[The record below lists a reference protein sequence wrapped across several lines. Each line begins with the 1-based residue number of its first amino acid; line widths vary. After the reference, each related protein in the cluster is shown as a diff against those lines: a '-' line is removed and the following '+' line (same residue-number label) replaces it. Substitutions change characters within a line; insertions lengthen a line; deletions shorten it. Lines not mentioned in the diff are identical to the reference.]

1 MPGMFTTSLS
11 KALITKG
18 KRAKGFHA
26 FISAVLFGSLFSPI
40 ILIISAPAAMA
51 GQGIACAI
59 GSDVNCPATSP
70 QEIYNLYGSEAPG
83 TYYLRV
89 NGVSTQVYILM
100 NRTGSDNGGWILLM
114 KGRQGTDQFAY
125 SSDKFTSNTTTLNTS
140 SLSDDVT
147 GDAKFSVYNNLSI
160 VKMLAVLKN
169 PAEGTISANGDI
181 ASNAFGGHV
190 WLETFSAATA
200 FTKLTNTSNLNS
212 PVNDAWTS
220 VPEKKWKTAVNGS
233 QVLSYQN
240 GFGRYGFNGSPC
252 SVTDFQY
259 RWGIAWNQ
267 ETDWNSCDVVV
278 GIGLGSR
285 SPGDHVAWSGVT
297 TGSVTSSTGHG
308 NTGFQIWGKVAE
320 PSLGAPTSLTAD
332 ATGSGQIDLSW
343 GAPAATSPTDY
354 VVQYKTAAANSY
366 PTSNSFVVSGQTTAR
381 ISGLVNGTSYNFR
394 VFART
399 ASDSTSSANVANST
413 VTKSVTSTLATP
425 SAPTVSATSNTL
437 KSIDVSWSAISNASS
452 YTLKLYSASNTL
464 LSTSGLTGLSGTSAT
479 ITTSNFASLADLTAY
494 KVSITAI
501 GNGSSYLD
509 SSEST
514 KSDVTTTGAARTPTF
529 GAATATSDGY
539 TVAITNYEAAFTW
552 AGTAT
557 ASGSVAINGSG
568 LVTVTG
574 VAPGTTSVATI
585 TTTRSGYAS
594 GSATVSGTSITGA
607 ARTPT
612 FGAATATSD
621 GYTVSITNY
630 DAAFTWATPTVTS
643 GSVAV
648 TSTSGATRVLTV
660 TGLSPGTSATITQN
674 TTRSGYTSGSATV
687 SGTSITGAAR
697 TPTFGAATATSDGYT
712 VAITNYEA
720 AFTWAGTATASG
732 SVAINGSGLVT
743 VTGVAPGTTSVA
755 TITTTRS
762 GYASGS
768 ATVSGTSITGAALTI
783 RFESTTATATGFTTQ
798 IVGYSASYTWA
809 GTATAS
815 GSVTISGAGFITVT
829 GVGPGKLVTATI
841 TATRTG
847 YTTGSATVSA
857 TSNRVLATS
866 APLVTPGTTAELVLI
881 TTRFLQT
888 NPIEARVN
896 TPSRVTFLANNR
908 AIAGCT
914 AIRTVAAL
922 STNSAICKY
931 RPTALGSITVTV
943 TITPIDTGYMAVSR
957 SIKVNVSP
965 K

>member
-1 MPGMFTTSLS
+1 MKSIS
-11 KALITKG
+11 NG
-18 KRAKGFHA
+18 KRVKGFHA
-26 FISAVLFGSLFSPI
+26 LLSALILASLFTPI
-40 ILIISAPAAMA
+40 TLFVGAPAAVA
-51 GQGIACAI
+51 GVGDLCAI
-59 GSDVNCPATSP
+59 GSSVECPATSP
-70 QEIYNLYGSEAPG
+70 QEIYNLYGTDADG
-83 TYYLRV
+83 TYYIKV
-89 NGVSTQVYILM
+89 NGVATQVYLLM

-114 KGRQGTDQFAY
+114 KGAQGTNKFAY
-125 SSDKFTSNTTTLNTS
+125 TSDMFDNNTTLNPS
-140 SLSDDVT
+140 NLSNNVT
-147 GDAKFSVYNNLSI
+147 TDAKFSVYNTLPI

-169 PAEGTISANGDI
+169 PASGTITANGDI

-212 PVNDAWTS
+212 PANDTWTS
-220 VPEKKWKTAVNGS
+220 VPETKWKTAANGS
-233 QVLSYQN
+233 QVFSYQN

-267 ETDWNSCDVVV
+267 EADWNSCDVVV

-285 SPGDHVAWSGVT
+285 SPGDHVAWTGVT
-297 TGSVTSSTGHG
+297 TGSVTSNTGHG

-320 PSLGAPTSLTAD
+320 PSLGAPTSLAAD

-343 GAPAATSPTDY
+343 GAPAAVTPTDY

-366 PTSNSFVVSGQTTAR
+366 STSNSFVVSGQTTAR
-381 ISGLVNGTSYNFR
+381 ITGLTNGASYNFR

-399 ASDSTSSANVANST
+399 ASNSTTSANVVNST

-425 SAPTVSATSNTL
+425 SAPTVAATSNTL

-452 YTLKLYSASNTL
+452 YTLKLYSASNSL

-479 ITTSNFASLADLTAY
+479 ITTSNLASLADLTAY

-509 SSEST
+509 SSESA
-514 KSDVTTTGAARTPTF
+514 KSDVTTTGVGRTPEF
-529 GAATATSDGY
+529 G
-539 TVAITNYEAAFTW
+539 
-552 AGTAT
+552 
-557 ASGSVAINGSG
+557 
-568 LVTVTG
+568 
-574 VAPGTTSVATI
+574 
-585 TTTRSGYAS
+585 
-594 GSATVSGTSITGA
+594 
-607 ARTPT
+607 TP
-612 FGAATATSD
+612 TATSD

-630 DAAFTWATPTVTS
+630 DATFTWATPTVSS

-648 TSTSGATRVLTV
+648 TSTSGSTRVLTV

-674 TTRSGYTSGSATV
+674 TTRTGYTSGSATVSGTSITGTALTPEFGTPTATADGFTVSITNYDAAYTWATPTVSSGSVAVTSTSGSTRVLTVTGVSPGTSATITQNTTRTGYTSGSATV
-687 SGTSITGAAR
+687 SGTSITGAALTPEFG
-697 TPTFGAATATSDGYT
+697 TPTATADGYT
-712 VAITNYEA
+712 VSITNYSGSY
-720 AFTWAGTATASG
+720 TWAGTATASG
-732 SVAINGSGLVT
+732 SVAIDGSGLVT
-743 VTGVAPGTTSVA
+743 VTGVAPGTSSIA
-755 TITTTRS
+755 TITTTRT
-762 GYASGS
+762 GYTGGS
-768 ATVSGTSITGAALTI
+768 ATVSGTSITGAALT
-783 RFESTTATATGFTTQ
+783 FSFNSTTATATGFTTQ
-798 IVGYSASYTWA
+798 IVGYSASYTWT

-815 GSVTISGAGFITVT
+815 GSVTISGTGLVTVT
-829 GVGPGKLVTATI
+829 GVGPGKSSTATI

-847 YTTGSATVSA
+847 YTTGTATVNA
-857 TSNRVLATS
+857 TSNRVFATP
-866 APLVTPGTTAELVLI
+866 APLVTPGTNVELVLI
-881 TTRFLQT
+881 TTRFLQN

-914 AIRTVAAL
+914 AIRTVAAS
-922 STNSAICKY
+922 STNTATCKY
-931 RPTALGSITVTV
+931 RPTSLGSITVSV

-957 SIKVNVSP
+957 SGKVNVSP